1 MATRAVNSRMHS
13 RNTLTRWLAGMA
25 MRSSMPSMARTAGR
39 CQMAAPVPQYPLS
52 AIRADEA
59 VFLRRALR
67 QRLCAKPILWMVH
80 AGYLQ
85 ADHPPNGA
93 GGCLARGSVVRG
105 KRVSVRLAPGGGQ

>member
-39 CQMAAPVPQYPLS
+39 CQMAAPVPQYPLN

-93 GGCLARGSVVRG
+93 GGGLDHRKIGSTPV
-105 KRVSVRLAPGGGQ
+105 